1 MEPVRQFLFTA
12 VNEYPQAVFFT
23 GLGLVV
29 VGLIWILVLLFSMF
43 RRAIWPMLA
52 LVAGLVILVGPWV
65 LALNGW
71 LKDTRPRERIVGVN
85 TVVTLTGAKVDYGEY
100 LKDRSDIDVLKMA
113 NPDVTD
119 ETLQYLTGCKHLTAL
134 DVKDT
139 AITDAGLATLA
150 TLPLKSLE
158 IQRTAITD
166 QGFRQHLMPMETLL
180 ELNLSKTKVEKTT
193 GDEWEKAKKGRRLIQ
208 IP

>member
-12 VNEYPQAVFFT
+12 VNDYPQAVFFT

-52 LVAGLVILVGPWV
+52 IVVGLVILVGPWV

-71 LKDTRPRERIVGVN
+71 LKDTRPRERVVGVN

-100 LKDRSDIDVLKMA
+100 LKDRSDIDELFMA
-113 NPDVTD
+113 NADVTD
-119 ETLQYLTGCKHLTAL
+119 PTLTSLGPLKHLTKL
-134 DVKDT
+134 DLAGS
-139 AITDAGLATLA
+139 AISDAGLAALTD
-150 TLPLKSLE
+150 LPLKSLYL
-158 IQRTAITD
+158 QRTGITD
-166 QGFRQHLMPMETLL
+166 QGFRQHLMPMETLM
-180 ELNLSKTKVEKTT
+180 ELNLSKTRVEKAT

-208 IP
+208 LP